1 MPYDRLTRWL
11 HVGLVLGI
19 PLQLLSEAFMK
30 HKATIIEHGV
40 PRART
45 AMETNFFAMHEA
57 IGIAL
62 FFLIALHILWSITRA
77 GGGLGRLF
85 PYFSTGGS
93 TALIEELKQVPGWLS
108 GKLHETAE
116 ESMLAGAVHGL
127 GLLLVLGMGLTGIT
141 IFFGMDEASG
151 NITGVTHDIA
161 EVHEALGSLIWVY
174 LIGHVSMVVLHR
186 IKGHDL
192 LSRISPLAK

>member
-11 HVGLVLGI
+11 HVGLGLGI

-62 FFLIALHILWSITRA
+62 FFLIVLHILWSITRA

>member
-19 PLQLLSEAFMK
+19 PLQLFSEEFMK
-30 HKATIIEHGV
+30 HRVTIMEHGV

-45 AMETNFFAMHEA
+45 AMEANFFAMHEA

-62 FFLIALHILWSITRA
+62 FSLIVVHILWSITRA

-85 PYFSTGGS
+85 PYFSTGGLG
-93 TALIEELKQVPGWLS
+93 ALLKELQQVPGWLS

-116 ESMLAGAVHGL
+116 ESVLAGAVHGL
-127 GLLLVLGMGLTGIT
+127 GLLLVLGMSLTGVI

-151 NITGVTHDIA
+151 NMTGVTRDIA
-161 EVHEALGSLIWVY
+161 EVHEALGSLIWAY
-174 LIGHVSMVVLHR
+174 LIGHVGMVVLHR